1 MPSGR
6 QPLIC
11 WLSGPGRAS
20 TSASHLQGR
29 PWPYAA
35 RPVTTQCKASFPSPP
50 PSLQMERQ
58 QGAGKGRQ
66 AGAVYCFP
74 RTLPTPVSFSP
85 ASVLTQQAL
94 QPLLPKSAGACEAG
108 PGPVLS
114 AASLCRFPGAQPVG
128 HRLYFCRISFPA
140 LLFCRLS
147 FFLFLCIYTIIL
159 FLYCHFNGK
168 NVLFSANNEA
178 IFIKL
183 QIYRTVFPTE
193 YSFLAF
199 QQKDKSHK
207 NQQALLF
214 HFIYS

>member
-140 LLFCRLS
+140 LLLPSLLFLVLVHLYNYLISLLS
-147 FFLFLCIYTIIL
+147 FQWEKCFI
-159 FLYCHFNGK
+159 
-168 NVLFSANNEA
+168 FS
-178 IFIKL
+178 
-183 QIYRTVFPTE
+183 
-193 YSFLAF
+193 
-199 QQKDKSHK
+199 
-207 NQQALLF
+207 
-214 HFIYS
+214 